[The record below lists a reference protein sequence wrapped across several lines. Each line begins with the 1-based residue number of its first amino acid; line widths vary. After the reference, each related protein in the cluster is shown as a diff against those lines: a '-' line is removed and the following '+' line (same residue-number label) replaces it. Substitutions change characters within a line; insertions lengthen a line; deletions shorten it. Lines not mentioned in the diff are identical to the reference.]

1 MKVNEIFKSIQ
12 GESTYAGLPCTFIRL
27 TGCNLRCSWCDTQ
40 YAYEE
45 GEELSIEEV
54 LRKVEDLE
62 GIGDYTLGAKSPKA
76 TEHSLVEITGGEP
89 LLQKEVYSLIE
100 RLLTKKYRVLLE
112 TNGSLNLGRLDKR
125 VVKIL
130 DLKCPDSGMSERMNW
145 GNLKKL
151 NAKDEIKFVLSS
163 KRDYEWAKEIIS
175 NYSLNKNRILLMSPV
190 KGRLKP
196 EKLAKWILEDG
207 LTARL
212 QLQIHKYIWPRKKR
226 GV

>member
-12 GESTYAGLPCTFIRL
+12 GESTYTGLPCTFIRL
-27 TGCNLRCSWCDTQ
+27 SGCNLRCSWCDTQ

-45 GEELSIEEV
+45 GEEMSIGDI
-54 LRKVEDLE
+54 LRKVK
-62 GIGDYTLGAKSPKA
+62 GIENSTLGARSPKS

-89 LLQKEVYSLIE
+89 LLQKEVYPLIE
-100 RLLTKKYRVLLE
+100 RLLTEKYRVLLE
-112 TNGSLNLGRLDKR
+112 TNGSLNIGRLDKR

-145 GNLKKL
+145 DNLKKL
-151 NAKDEIKFVLSS
+151 GAKDEIKFVLSS
-163 KRDYEWAKEIIS
+163 KRDYEWAKGIIS

-190 KGRLKP
+190 KRRLKP
-196 EKLAKWILEDG
+196 EKLAKWILEDD
-207 LTARL
+207 LKVRL